1 MRQSRLGAVNEVT
14 PAAQLLHF
22 WTTHIQS
29 LRLWVMQLVA
39 WLATVTGDREMRLMA
54 RRDVRELRREFRFL
68 LTARLGIECRE
79 GRIRPKPI
87 RFGGKNPEID
97 RHISKRRFVRFS
109 LRGVCLR
116 TLADCKRVLDH
127 VEACI
132 ARCAR
137 KLVNGV
143 AERALRRSGAAPAAV
158 SSVAGEGAGAP
169 DTS

>member
-1 MRQSRLGAVNEVT
+1 MT
-14 PAAQLLHF
+14 AAQLRHF

-39 WLATVTGDREMRLMA
+39 WLATATGSRDMRLMA
-54 RRDVRELRREFRFL
+54 RRDLRELRKEIRFL
-68 LTARLGIECRE
+68 FTARFGIDYRE
-79 GRIRPKPI
+79 GRLKPKPI
-87 RFGGKNPEID
+87 RFGGKNPDID
-97 RHISKRRFVRFS
+97 RRIPRRRFVRFS
-109 LRGVCLR
+109 LRGVCLE

-137 KLVNGV
+137 KLVRGV
-143 AERALRRSGAAPAAV
+143 AERAPRRRDGAPAAV
-158 SSVAGEGAGAP
+158 NAVDGAHSGAP